1 MSCSVHDMVELE
13 LKGIPT
19 VTLCT
24 TGFLNA
30 GMKHASILGM
40 PGLQIVD
47 IPLPFAS
54 LNPVHVRK
62 RGEEAFD
69 AIVTSLT
76 TIDHL

>member
-1 MSCSVHDMVELE
+1 VSCSVHDMVELE
-13 LKGIPT
+13 RKGIPT

-24 TGFLNA
+24 TGFRNA
-30 GMKHASILGM
+30 GMKQASMLGM

-54 LNPVHVRK
+54 LQPEHVRK

-69 AIVTSLT
+69 AIVASLT
-76 TIDHL
+76 TRDHL